1 MCYKRIKEH
10 NPNWLQIL
18 NHPYRI
24 LITGGSGS
32 IKTNVLLN
40 LINYKLYTDKG
51 SAKDLYEA
59 KYQYLINKRE
69 GAGLKDCNDSEAFIE
84 YSNDMDDIYV
94 NIEIHN
100 PNKERKILILFDD
113 AIADMLCNKKL
124 SPIVTESFIRGRKVK
139 ISLIFITESYF
150 CPILDHILQTI
161 LL

>member
-1 MCYKRIKEH
+1 MCQKKIKEH

-32 IKTNVLLN
+32 KKTNVLLN

-69 GAGLKDCNDSEAFIE
+69 GAGLKDCNDPEAFIK
-84 YSNDMDDIYV
+84 YSNDMDDI
-94 NIEIHN
+94 
-100 PNKERKILILFDD
+100 
-113 AIADMLCNKKL
+113 
-124 SPIVTESFIRGRKVK
+124 
-139 ISLIFITESYF
+139 
-150 CPILDHILQTI
+150 
-161 LL
+161 